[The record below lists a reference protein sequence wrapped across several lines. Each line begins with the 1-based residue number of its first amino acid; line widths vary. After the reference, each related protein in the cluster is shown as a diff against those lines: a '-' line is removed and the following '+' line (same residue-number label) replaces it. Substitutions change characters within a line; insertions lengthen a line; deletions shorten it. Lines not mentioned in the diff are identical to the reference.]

1 MRISDWS
8 SDVCSSDLDRAQR
21 VETASDG
28 GDEALLRLHV
38 GRHRPEQRRL
48 LLVGAVGPPEPLDRA
63 VGLPASLQQIMD
75 TQPLVPRAEIGMVA
89 AAGAAR
95 VRADKHALG
104 IGLERIGLAAIGRAG
119 SGLDDIAVDAVGTA
133 VGG

>member
-8 SDVCSSDLDRAQR
+8 SDVCSSDLQTVKLAQGVARIPGFQIVLRSEQALAAGLALAAGDRAQR

-63 VGLPASLQQIMD
+63 VDRKSTRLNSS
-75 TQPLVPRAEIGMVA
+75 
-89 AAGAAR
+89 
-95 VRADKHALG
+95 H
-104 IGLERIGLAAIGRAG
+104 
-119 SGLDDIAVDAVGTA
+119 
-133 VGG
+133 